1 MLMKTMELSEGMPQI
16 FSVVPA
22 RICFIA
28 LYKYTNKMKKTG
40 QNNQAIGQES
50 NLQGITSQQLNG
62 CCEDS
67 VPVGGTLHA
76 FGQP

>member
-40 QNNQAIGQES
+40 QNNQGIGQES
-50 NLQGITSQQLNG
+50 NLQGL
-62 CCEDS
+62 C
-67 VPVGGTLHA
+67 
-76 FGQP
+76 